1 MNTIHFDVWPK
12 IVPAG
17 QIAAINIRPLY
28 EHCSFRD
35 RAGLAVQCVRDDGG
49 LGDGRIA
56 GWAQFDTVAFEHVE
70 GSLVVNHLFDG
81 EHEFAFRVV
90 DKVGD
95 QEKVLGVFRVYALAP
110 DLFRLRPF
118 KGDFHIHSNRSDGL
132 EAPTY
137 VAASGRLIGL
147 DFMALTDHH
156 QYQPSLEV
164 MAAMRALPTDLRCY
178 PGEEVH
184 PPGSPVH
191 MVNFGARFSVNALFA
206 EGTPYRQE
214 VDAAAAAL
222 SGISAA
228 RRYEVASS
236 EWCFEKIREGG
247 GIGIYCHPYWQPFE
261 RYYVCAEVNDALIQ
275 RQRFDALE
283 IIGGFYRYQ
292 QESNALAIAHYQEAR
307 AEGKRIPVVGVSDA
321 HGCDRDLFGW
331 YYTVV
336 FAPSVEFNDLAD
348 GIRDLRS
355 VAVEAVPG
363 EFPRVVGPFR
373 LVKFAYFLLRDFYPL
388 HDRLCAAEGQLLLD
402 HLAGDPGAVAR
413 LAALQGQ
420 VPALWRK
427 YWAGARP
434 STESPTSA

>member
-1 MNTIHFDVWPK
+1 MNTIHYDVWPK
-12 IVPAG
+12 LVPAG
-17 QIAAINIRPLY
+17 QAATITIRPLY
-28 EHCSFRD
+28 EHGSFHNRT
-35 RAGLAVQCVRDDGG
+35 GLAVQCVRDDGG

-56 GWAQFDTVAFEHVE
+56 DWAQFAPVAFQRVDDA
-70 GSLVVNHLFDG
+70 LVVNYTFDG
-81 EHEFAFRVV
+81 EHEFAFRVI

-118 KGDFHIHSNRSDGL
+118 KGDIHIHSNRSDGQ
-132 EAPTY
+132 EAPAY
-137 VAASGRLIGL
+137 VAASSRAIGL
-147 DFMALTDHH
+147 DFMALTDHR
-156 QYQPSLEV
+156 QYQPSLD
-164 MAAMRALPTDLRCY
+164 AIDAMRPLPTDLRCY

-184 PPGSPVH
+184 PPGSAVH
-191 MVNFGARFSVNALFA
+191 IVNFGGCFSVNALFA
-206 EGTPYRQE
+206 EGTPYKRE

-222 SGISAA
+222 PAISAS

-236 EWCFEKIREGG
+236 EWCFDKIREGG
-247 GIGIYCHPYWQPFE
+247 GIGIYCHPYWQPLE
-261 RYYVCAEVNDALIQ
+261 RYYVCAEVNNALIK

-307 AEGKRIPVVGVSDA
+307 AEGQRIPVVGVSDA

-336 FAPSVEFNDLAD
+336 FAPSVELCDLTD
-348 GIRDLRS
+348 GIRGLRS

-363 EFPRVVGPFR
+363 EFPRVVGPLR
-373 LVKFAYFLLRDFYPL
+373 LVKYTYFLLREFYPL

-402 HLAGDPGAVAR
+402 HLAGDARAAAR

-427 YWAGARP
+427 YWAGA
-434 STESPTSA
+434 